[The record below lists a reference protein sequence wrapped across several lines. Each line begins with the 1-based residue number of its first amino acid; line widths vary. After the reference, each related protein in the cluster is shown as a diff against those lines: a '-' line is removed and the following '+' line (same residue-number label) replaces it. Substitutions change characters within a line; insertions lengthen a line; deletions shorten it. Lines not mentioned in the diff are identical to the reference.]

1 MADNDLPVA
10 VIGAGFSG
18 TITALQLAR
27 RISPRPILLCG
38 QASTFA
44 RGTAYSTKEPIHLL
58 NVRATNM
65 SAFPDQPGHFV
76 EWLGRNGSEHPQEMW
91 ETPAGTFVSRNVY
104 GRYLASLLT
113 DALKSPAGA
122 VGLKIIPDMVT
133 DLRPT
138 GQGFRLSLASGRGHE
153 VSGAIL
159 AVGSLREPQLVPGPI
174 IDNPWTP
181 SLPMDLVPGAP
192 VVIIGTGL
200 TMVDVTMHL
209 WQSGF
214 AGPVV
219 AISRRGLTPS
229 THVVTT
235 PWPMPELSDEE
246 RRSVLRVF
254 RRVRSE
260 IAAARRADLTWHSVI
275 DSLRPITSRL
285 WRDFPE
291 TEQRRFL
298 RHLRRWWDVHR
309 HRMAPSIG
317 EQLQELLRTGFLE
330 VVSGSIRSIEAD
342 GKGVVVA
349 YTAQDAST
357 QQTIRAQKVIRATG
371 YQRLDEVTNP
381 VVRKLVDRGL
391 VRLDRHHLGL
401 DVTDRFEVIGKS
413 GAVTPS
419 LWALGPIVNGAFWEC
434 TAVPDIRVHAQALAT
449 QIAEGPEPSLVML

>member
-1 MADNDLPVA
+1 
-10 VIGAGFSG
+10 
-18 TITALQLAR
+18 
-27 RISPRPILLCG
+27 
-38 QASTFA
+38 
-44 RGTAYSTKEPIHLL
+44 
-58 NVRATNM
+58 
-65 SAFPDQPGHFV
+65 
-76 EWLGRNGSEHPQEMW
+76 
-91 ETPAGTFVSRNVY
+91 
-104 GRYLASLLT
+104 
-113 DALKSPAGA
+113 
-122 VGLKIIPDMVT
+122 
-133 DLRPT
+133 
-138 GQGFRLSLASGRGHE
+138 

-174 IDNPWTP
+174 VENPWTP
-181 SLPMDLVPGAP
+181 SLPMDLVPGVP

-235 PWPMPELSDEE
+235 PWPTPELSDEE

-291 TEQRRFL
+291 IEQRRFL

-330 VVSGSIRSIEAD
+330 VVSGSIRSIEED
-342 GKGVVVA
+342 EQGVVVA
-349 YTAQDAST
+349 YTSQDAT
-357 QQTIRAQKVIRATG
+357 TPRTIRAQKVIRATG
-371 YQRLDEVTNP
+371 YQRLDQVTNP
-381 VVRKLVDRGL
+381 IVRKLVDRGL